1 LEPFHKICS
10 LIYLDPELL
19 MDSDFLCASTSET
32 VAGSGTFLKILVVN
46 DTM

>member
-1 LEPFHKICS
+1 MCYLN
-10 LIYLDPELL
+10 YLDPELL
-19 MDSDFLCASTSET
+19 VDSDFLYASTSEA